1 MEKLPELK
9 FDDCIHCRGEGRF
22 AGNPCFMCDST
33 GKDKDINIA
42 YTIFKNGKHKGKT
55 YEEVRKTN
63 PHYFLYLI
71 GQPLGS
77 VIDYVPFVNY
87 CMDYWIT
94 N

>member
-33 GKDKDINIA
+33 GKEQDLDIP
-42 YTIFKNGKHKGKT
+42 IFKNGKHKGSSF
-55 YEEVRKTN
+55 EEVRQNN
-63 PHYFLYLI
+63 PGYFLYLVS
-71 GQPLGS
+71 QPLGA

-87 CMDYWIT
+87 CMDYLT
-94 N
+94 NSP